1 MTRNKNNGKFF
12 LLELFCGIIIFILGL
27 IELLTYINKKKKN
40 KDEE

>member
-1 MTRNKNNGKFF
+1 MARNNIDGKIF
-12 LLELFCGIIIFILGL
+12 LLKLFCGIIIFILGL